1 MGIEPNYLYR
11 VLPKLQQEGHI
22 KKDGQGWVPVSS

>member
-11 VLPKLQQEGHI
+11 VLPKLAQEGSV
-22 KKDGQGWVPVSS
+22 KREGQGWHPGK